1 MALRLIIED
10 DEGSTT
16 IVPLGQEVVTIGRQ
30 QGNTIQLTEK
40 NVSRRHAK
48 LTPEGESW
56 VLEDLGSYNGVKVN
70 GRVAS
75 GRAVLQEGD
84 VVQIGDYHL
93 ALTEDV
99 DRRSLNY
106 DRARAA
112 NDVEPM
118 LVSSSTNL
126 PRLSPAEIAALSSGQ
141 HPAQPGAAAAAMP
154 LDSGQMPISRPGVV
168 ASSEP
173 AQRRSGA
180 TLAIGLVA
188 VGAIALLG
196 FWMISR
202 PDGGATANATTVA
215 DGSKDVGKSVPTKVD
230 QGGDAAKPDSKA
242 TPEVAP
248 PDPTPDPAPDPTPDP
263 TPAPTTDAK
272 VDPTPDP
279 SVDPDTGEEPV
290 EVPDDDPVAKP
301 NPTSKPRPDRPTPA
315 PTPKK
320 PPPTT
325 STPPKPT
332 PPAPTPEVDV
342 EALLLEAGKAIFK
355 NNAAQGYELASKAYK
370 SKASSRAA
378 FLMTNAACRMGD
390 KGKASKALA
399 KVSKSSEYYQQ
410 ALEICRS
417 KGITLD

>member
-16 IVPLGQEVVTIGRQ
+16 IVPLGQDVVTIGRQ

-141 HPAQPGAAAAAMP
+141 HPAQAGAAAAAAMP
-154 LDSGQMPISRPGVV
+154 LDSGQMPIARPGL
-168 ASSEP
+168 AGGGEAP
-173 AQRRSGA
+173 QRRSPA
-180 TLAIGLVA
+180 MLAIGLVA
-188 VGAIALLG
+188 IGAVALLG

-202 PDGGATANATTVA
+202 PDGGAEASATTVA
-215 DGSKDVGKSVPTKVD
+215 DGSKDAGKAAAPTKA
-230 QGGDAAKPDSKA
+230 GADAAKA
-242 TPEVAP
+242 VTPEVAQP
-248 PDPTPDPAPDPTPDP
+248 GPVVDPTKGPAPEPTPDP
-263 TPAPTTDAK
+263 TPTTDAK
-272 VDPTPDP
+272 VDPVPDP
-279 SVDPDTGEEPV
+279 AVDPDTGDEPV
-290 EVPDDDPVAKP
+290 EVPDDDPVSKP
-301 NPTSKPRPDRPTPA
+301 NPTKPRPERPTPT
-315 PTPKK
+315 PQTPKK
-320 PPPTT
+320 PPPPT
-325 STPPKPT
+325 STPSKPT

-342 EALLLEAGKAIFK
+342 ESLLLEAGKAIFK

-370 SKASSRAA
+370 TKASSRAA

-417 KGITLD
+417 KGINLD